1 MSSVQSVSVTD
12 DDTDIRLD
20 RWFKRHFPN
29 LTHGALEKLLRTGQ
43 IRVDGARAKS
53 NQRVYSGQI
62 VRVPPLGQLLSAGKK
77 KRIYSSISEYD
88 AAFIQ
93 GLVIYMDSEL
103 IALNKPP
110 GLAVQG
116 GSKTTRHVD
125 AMLDSLRFDGH
136 DRPRLVHRLD
146 RDTSGV
152 LVIARSAAAAARLG
166 RAFQSHCVEK
176 VYWALVVGHPE
187 CSTGTISAALAKTGP
202 DGSQRM
208 EWDEDRGKKAGTNY
222 RVVSTAGQKISW
234 LELTPQTG
242 RTHQL
247 RAHCALIKTAIVGDQ
262 KYAVKSAH
270 PDQTTDLQKGLLED
284 VADKMCL
291 HARQIKLNMLG
302 CKPLT
307 ITAPLP
313 KHMSIAFKDLGFSER
328 EAEA

>member
-136 DRPRLVHRLD
+136 DRPGLVHR
-146 RDTSGV
+146 
-152 LVIARSAAAAARLG
+152 
-166 RAFQSHCVEK
+166 
-176 VYWALVVGHPE
+176 
-187 CSTGTISAALAKTGP
+187 
-202 DGSQRM
+202 
-208 EWDEDRGKKAGTNY
+208 
-222 RVVSTAGQKISW
+222 
-234 LELTPQTG
+234 
-242 RTHQL
+242 
-247 RAHCALIKTAIVGDQ
+247 
-262 KYAVKSAH
+262 
-270 PDQTTDLQKGLLED
+270 
-284 VADKMCL
+284 
-291 HARQIKLNMLG
+291 
-302 CKPLT
+302 
-307 ITAPLP
+307 
-313 KHMSIAFKDLGFSER
+313 
-328 EAEA
+328 